1 MFFEELKLSFEKG
14 QTKQS
19 DGSQVQTE
27 VYSPEVFEN
36 ILLKAMS
43 GIDFRFNNPIPDL
56 SKLPKP
62 KDYSQN
68 FTDLGT
74 KIEKKDSETAKALSS
89 LGTTMTKFEAAVK
102 SNTAA
107 VNPGPKVQKVEKT
120 IKFDINSWKCF
131 TCVVASFIISLFL
144 GVWIIIQIHD
154 MDKYTDLSLIHISEP
169 TRRS

>member
-1 MFFEELKLSFEKG
+1 MNTFTTSQKEAGKDPALPTASSNATASPKNIDLNTVYMFFEELKLSFEKG

-19 DGSQVQTE
+19 DDSQVQSE

-68 FTDLGT
+68 FTDLVTRKRGS
-74 KIEKKDSETAKALSS
+74 KIRTPSHS
-89 LGTTMTKFEAAVK
+89 
-102 SNTAA
+102 
-107 VNPGPKVQKVEKT
+107 P
-120 IKFDINSWKCF
+120 
-131 TCVVASFIISLFL
+131 
-144 GVWIIIQIHD
+144 
-154 MDKYTDLSLIHISEP
+154 
-169 TRRS
+169 RR